1 MSYTGSVSI
10 PGGIFVLP
18 NVITNLGISHAEKEK
33 GSLAVSVF
41 SFSFIQGSTQPFVSH
56 TAAEIGSSS
65 TIPGPHVD
73 QQGFLNKIGGK
84 ILALPS
90 TRTTEM

>member
-18 NVITNLGISHAEKEK
+18 NVITDLGISHAEKEK

-41 SFSFIQGSTQPFVSH
+41 SFSFIQGSTQLFVSH
-56 TAAEIGSSS
+56 TAADIGSSS
-65 TIPGPHVD
+65 IPGPRVD
-73 QQGFLNKIGGK
+73 QQGFLNKTGGK